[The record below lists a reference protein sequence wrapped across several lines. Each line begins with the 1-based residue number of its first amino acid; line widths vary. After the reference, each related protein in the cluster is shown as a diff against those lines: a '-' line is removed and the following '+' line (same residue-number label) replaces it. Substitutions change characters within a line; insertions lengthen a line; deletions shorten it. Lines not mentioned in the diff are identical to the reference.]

1 MESLV
6 LKRWLGNQ
14 RKGCLDL
21 ELGLH
26 RQVRTRVIER
36 PGLWMTADEQ
46 AALVAD
52 LRGVVGD
59 GIGAELDYSVLS
71 GDRERLS
78 QAVITLLH
86 DRSSGALV
94 AFNALTFMPVQLRG
108 RDAKVLHLGLV
119 MVDPAYRAKGMSWI
133 LYGLTC
139 LLIFFRRGMRP
150 LWISNVTQVPSII
163 GKVAESFDTAWPN
176 PLLESRRSFEHLT
189 IARQIM
195 QQHRHVFGVGA
206 DAGFDEE
213 RFVITNAY
221 TGGSDNLKKTWEQ
234 APRHRDGRVNAL
246 CERELDY
253 ARGDDFLQLAK
264 FDLSAARRF
273 LLREVPRHSLPALLY
288 QLGFLLLG
296 RILLPVW
303 HWLDPRQPMGDL
315 RTRA

>member
-1 MESLV
+1 MF
-6 LKRWLGNQ
+6 KRWLGNR

-52 LRGVVGD
+52 LRGVAGT
-59 GIGAELDYSVLS
+59 GIGAELDYGVLS
-71 GDRERLS
+71 GDPERLS
-78 QAVITLLH
+78 QAVVTLLH
-86 DRSSGALV
+86 DRRTGALV
-94 AFNALTFMPVQLRG
+94 AFNALSFMPVQLRG
-108 RDAKVLHLGLV
+108 RDADVLHLGLV

-150 LWISNVTQVPSII
+150 LWVSNVTQVPSII

-176 PLLESRRSFEHLT
+176 PLVDSRRSFEHLG
-189 IARQIM
+189 IARQVM
-195 QQHRHVFGVGA
+195 ARHRHVFGVGA
-206 DAGFDEE
+206 EAGFDEQ

-234 APRHRDGRVNAL
+234 APKHRNDRVNAL

-264 FDLSAARRF
+264 FDLAVARRF
-273 LLREVPRHSLPALLY
+273 LMREVPRHSLPALLY
-288 QLGFLLLG
+288 SLGFLLLG
-296 RILLPVW
+296 RIFLPLW

-315 RTRA
+315 RARA